1 MRAIPGLVPNVS
13 GGYVPL
19 PGAPSEASPSDLGG
33 GETAPPVPSRTP
45 SPSAARDEETS
56 DPKRLWVG
64 RAHELG
70 AAMANARRRSIDAAE
85 DDDDAARRR
94 AEKAASSSGV
104 GKGLGAAAVRGLAAL
119 DGAVDVHGD
128 AKPAVVFVSGSGGVA
143 GDTLRYLRMLAA
155 AGHLALCP
163 DDFCGWPARLRSR
176 EPRTVDADSPSDYWA
191 VNLLYGDAP
200 ATGEL
205 VYESCAEQYTSSDRL
220 SLVYDN
226 TLKVK
231 HAALTKVLIDLPEAM
246 AKRGIYLAGNSEGAI
261 VLGMMDDEV
270 LDPTSAARR
279 MSGSGVGGGT
289 LSPGR
294 RGDRGS
300 GMRLGGESEWEA
312 KLLGRINIAYSLEP
326 NYFTYRTIAKIVKAE
341 SMTQTATKTE
351 ADEDEEEATV
361 RLAPPE
367 RDTTPEPT
375 TRGGVEVVA
384 SEAQCISH
392 DAPRGLFGSRWR
404 RDVPTLCING
414 SMDQFFGRRNSV
426 SETVVKRASD
436 SLLRKGDRPH
446 ITGDAGHRMA
456 ELGMTRAFVAQ
467 MEGAKH
473 AMCSTHDFALRE
485 LLADFLRQPEAC
497 AGIPERWEK
506 DERLEAM
513 MLWHSVVTPNQC
525 SFASMASTEQT
536 IALLGAAAPRDPR
549 RADPIPAVP
558 SFLDL
563 TSSLAR
569 LVRGASVPG
578 SPARDL
584 SGTPSESP
592 VLGPSRRISDAGRR
606 VSFDVIRSAAASA
619 NANQAGIGA
628 GTGTGVRPGSVSQ
641 PDFRRYAGGDDSS
654 NSGRG
659 YRRGG
664 AAQDGGLLVAAHAA
678 AARRSARSEGA
689 EDSSARSAASTASA
703 VSREEET
710 TTTAAATMT
719 ATAAT
724 TSSATNTAATN
735 AARRYAFGFLG
746 LDRLAARASRA
757 AHSFALRVDKTVK
770 FGFGSS
776 GVQRLYRTKSAE
788 AMEPAPTAREG
799 RVERR
804 RDDGDATR
812 REDAAGEK
820 IAAVEPVAV
829 DANGAKRRGWRMTS
843 WLFSFSKSRAPRG
856 ARSGS
861 S

>member
-13 GGYVPL
+13 GGYVPS
-19 PGAPSEASPSDLGG
+19 PGAPSEASPSNLGG
-33 GETAPPVPSRTP
+33 GESAPPVPSP
-45 SPSAARDEETS
+45 FASAACDEETS
-56 DPKRLWVG
+56 DPERLWIG

-70 AAMANARRRSIDAAE
+70 AAMANARRWSIDAAE
-85 DDDDAARRR
+85 DDDASARRR
-94 AEKAASSSGV
+94 AEEAESSSGV

-155 AGHLALCP
+155 VGHLALCP

-176 EPRTVDADSPSDYWA
+176 EPRTVDAESPSEYWA

-205 VYESCAEQYTSSDRL
+205 VYESCAEQYTSSNRL

-246 AKRGIYLAGNSEGAI
+246 AKRGIFLAGNSEGAI

-279 MSGSGVGGGT
+279 MSGSGAGGGT

-294 RGDRGS
+294 RGDRGI

-326 NYFTYRTIAKIVKAE
+326 NYFTYRTIAE
-341 SMTQTATKTE
+341 SRTQTVSKTE
-351 ADEDEEEATV
+351 AVEDEATA
-361 RLAPPE
+361 LAPPE
-367 RDTTPEPT
+367 RETTPEPS
-375 TRGGVEVVA
+375 TRGGVEAVA
-384 SEAQCISH
+384 SEAQRISH
-392 DAPRGLFGSRWR
+392 DVPRGLFGSRWR

-473 AMCSTHDFALRE
+473 AMCSTHDFALRA
-485 LLADFLRQPEAC
+485 LLTDFLRQPEAC
-497 AGIPERWEK
+497 ASISERWEK

-536 IALLGAAAPRDPR
+536 IAFLGGAPQCARRDQR
-549 RADPIPAVP
+549 RDPIPAVP

-569 LVRGASVPG
+569 LVRGASIPG
-578 SPARDL
+578 SPARDV
-584 SGTPSESP
+584 SKTRSESP
-592 VLGPSRRISDAGRR
+592 VGRMGPGPADSSSSGRGFAR
-606 VSFDVIRSAAASA
+606 GETARDGKASAAAASSAASSLAASSAATSATSLAAASA
-619 NANQAGIGA
+619 TN
-628 GTGTGVRPGSVSQ
+628 
-641 PDFRRYAGGDDSS
+641 
-654 NSGRG
+654 
-659 YRRGG
+659 
-664 AAQDGGLLVAAHAA
+664 
-678 AARRSARSEGA
+678 
-689 EDSSARSAASTASA
+689 
-703 VSREEET
+703 
-710 TTTAAATMT
+710 
-719 ATAAT
+719 T
-724 TSSATNTAATN
+724 TSAS
-735 AARRYAFGFLG
+735 RSSAFGFLG
-746 LDRLAARASRA
+746 FDRLVARASRA
-757 AHSFALRVDKTVK
+757 ARS

-776 GVQRLYRTKSAE
+776 RARRLYRTKSAE
-788 AMEPAPTAREG
+788 ALEPVGVARKG

-804 RDDGDATR
+804 FEDVDEERVSRELALRDDSAD
-812 REDAAGEK
+812 EDSAE
-820 IAAVEPVAV
+820 
-829 DANGAKRRGWRMTS
+829 ANRSRRRGWRMTS
-843 WLFSFSKSRAPRG
+843 WLFSFSKTRKSRG
-856 ARSGS
+856 ARCGS

>member
-13 GGYVPL
+13 GGYIPS

-33 GETAPPVPSRTP
+33 GESATPVPSPFAST
-45 SPSAARDEETS
+45 ARDEES
-56 DPKRLWVG
+56 NDPKRLWIG

-85 DDDDAARRR
+85 DDDASARRR

-155 AGHLALCP
+155 VGHLALCP

-176 EPRTVDADSPSDYWA
+176 EPRTVDAESPSDYWA

-205 VYESCAEQYTSSDRL
+205 VYESCAEQYTSSNRL

-246 AKRGIYLAGNSEGAI
+246 AKRGIFLAGNSEGAI

-294 RGDRGS
+294 RGDRGI

-341 SMTQTATKTE
+341 SMTQTASKTE
-351 ADEDEEEATV
+351 ADEDEEDEEEATV

-367 RDTTPEPT
+367 RDTTPEPS
-375 TRGGVEVVA
+375 TRGGVEAVA

-392 DAPRGLFGSRWR
+392 DVPRGLFGSRWR

-536 IALLGAAAPRDPR
+536 IALLGGAPQCARRDQR
-549 RADPIPAVP
+549 RDPIPAVP

-569 LVRGASVPG
+569 LVRGASIPG
-578 SPARDL
+578 SPARDV
-584 SGTPSESP
+584 SKTRSESDF
-592 VLGPSRRISDAGRR
+592 RRRAGSDDSSSSPPAGVRARARR
-606 VSFDVIRSAAASA
+606 
-619 NANQAGIGA
+619 
-628 GTGTGVRPGSVSQ
+628 GTGTKSI
-641 PDFRRYAGGDDSS
+641 
-654 NSGRG
+654 
-659 YRRGG
+659 RGG
-664 AAQDGGLLVAAHAA
+664 AA
-678 AARRSARSEGA
+678 
-689 EDSSARSAASTASA
+689 SSA
-703 VSREEET
+703 V
-710 TTTAAATMT
+710 
-719 ATAAT
+719 
-724 TSSATNTAATN
+724 
-735 AARRYAFGFLG
+735 
-746 LDRLAARASRA
+746 RL
-757 AHSFALRVDKTVK
+757 L
-770 FGFGSS
+770 
-776 GVQRLYRTKSAE
+776 
-788 AMEPAPTAREG
+788 
-799 RVERR
+799 
-804 RDDGDATR
+804 
-812 REDAAGEK
+812 
-820 IAAVEPVAV
+820 
-829 DANGAKRRGWRMTS
+829 
-843 WLFSFSKSRAPRG
+843 
-856 ARSGS
+856 
-861 S
+861 

>member
-33 GETAPPVPSRTP
+33 GESAPPVPSPTP
-45 SPSAARDEETS
+45 SPSAARDEES
-56 DPKRLWVG
+56 NDPKRLWVG

-94 AEKAASSSGV
+94 AEKAASSSGL

-205 VYESCAEQYTSSDRL
+205 VYESCAEQYTSSNRL

-300 GMRLGGESEWEA
+300 DMRLGGESEWEA

-326 NYFTYRTIAKIVKAE
+326 NYFTYRTIAE
-341 SMTQTATKTE
+341 SRTQTVSKTE
-351 ADEDEEEATV
+351 AVEDEATA
-361 RLAPPE
+361 LAPPE
-367 RDTTPEPT
+367 RETTPEPS
-375 TRGGVEVVA
+375 TRGGVEAVA
-384 SEAQCISH
+384 SEAQRISH
-392 DAPRGLFGSRWR
+392 DVPRGLFGSRWR

-485 LLADFLRQPEAC
+485 LLADFLRQPEVC
-497 AGIPERWEK
+497 AAIPERWEK

-536 IALLGAAAPRDPR
+536 IALLSGAAPRGPR

-606 VSFDVIRSAAASA
+606 VSFDVIRSAAANAKA
-619 NANQAGIGA
+619 NPAGAGA
-628 GTGTGVRPGSVSQ
+628 GTGTGAGMGTGVRPGSVSQ
-641 PDFRRYAGGDDSS
+641 PGFRRYSGGDDSS

-659 YRRGG
+659 YRRGE
-664 AAQDGGLLVAAHAA
+664 AAQDGGLLVAV
-678 AARRSARSEGA
+678 A
-689 EDSSARSAASTASA
+689 EDSSARSTASTASA
-703 VSREEET
+703 VSREDAT
-710 TTTAAATMT
+710 TTMAAATMT
-719 ATAAT
+719 TTAATT
-724 TSSATNTAATN
+724 TSSATNTAA
-735 AARRYAFGFLG
+735 RWSAFGFLG
-746 LDRLAARASRA
+746 LDRFAARASRA
-757 AHSFALRVDKTVK
+757 AHSFAHRVDKTVK
-770 FGFGSS
+770 LGFGSS

-788 AMEPAPTAREG
+788 AMEFAATAREG
-799 RVERR
+799 RIERR
-804 RDDGDATR
+804 REDADAAR

-820 IAAVEPVAV
+820 IAAVEPA
-829 DANGAKRRGWRMTS
+829 DANKAKRRGWRMTS

>member
-1 MRAIPGLVPNVS
+1 
-13 GGYVPL
+13 
-19 PGAPSEASPSDLGG
+19 
-33 GETAPPVPSRTP
+33 
-45 SPSAARDEETS
+45 
-56 DPKRLWVG
+56 
-64 RAHELG
+64 
-70 AAMANARRRSIDAAE
+70 
-85 DDDDAARRR
+85 
-94 AEKAASSSGV
+94 
-104 GKGLGAAAVRGLAAL
+104 
-119 DGAVDVHGD
+119 
-128 AKPAVVFVSGSGGVA
+128 
-143 GDTLRYLRMLAA
+143 
-155 AGHLALCP
+155 LCP

-191 VNLLYGDAP
+191 VNLLYDDAP

-351 ADEDEEEATV
+351 ADEDDEDEEEATV
-361 RLAPPE
+361 RLSPPE
-367 RDTTPEPT
+367 RETSPEPT
-375 TRGGVEVVA
+375 TRGGVEAVPP
-384 SEAQCISH
+384 EAQCISH

-414 SMDQFFGRRNSV
+414 SMDQFFGRRNSI
-426 SETVVKRASD
+426 SETIVKRASD

-536 IALLGAAAPRDPR
+536 IALLGGAAPRGPR
-549 RADPIPAVP
+549 QADPIPAVP

-592 VLGPSRRISDAGRR
+592 ILGPSRRDSEAGRR
-606 VSFDVIRSAAASA
+606 VSFDVIRSAAANTKA
-619 NANQAGIGA
+619 NPAGMGTGT
-628 GTGTGVRPGSVSQ
+628 GTGTGVRPGSASQ

-659 YRRGG
+659 YRRGA

-678 AARRSARSEGA
+678 AAQRAAPSAGA
-689 EDSSARSAASTASA
+689 EDSSARSTASTASA
-703 VSREEET
+703 VSREDGST
-710 TTTAAATMT
+710 TMATATMT

-724 TSSATNTAATN
+724 TSSATPSSTSATNTAA
-735 AARRYAFGFLG
+735 AARWSAFGFLG
-746 LDRLAARASRA
+746 LDRFAARASRA
-757 AHSFALRVDKTVK
+757 AHSFAHRVDKTVK
-770 FGFGSS
+770 FRFGSS

-788 AMEPAPTAREG
+788 AIEPAATAREG

-804 RDDGDATR
+804 RNDEDSAMREGDVA
-812 REDAAGEK
+812 D
-820 IAAVEPVAV
+820 VEP
-829 DANGAKRRGWRMTS
+829 DANKAKRRGWRMTS

-856 ARSGS
+856 AKSGS